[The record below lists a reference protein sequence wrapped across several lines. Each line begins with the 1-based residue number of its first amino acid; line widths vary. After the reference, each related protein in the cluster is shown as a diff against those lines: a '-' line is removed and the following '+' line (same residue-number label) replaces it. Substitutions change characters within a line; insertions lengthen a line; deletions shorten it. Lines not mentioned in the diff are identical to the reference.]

1 MTKTPQEAARE
12 YACDGITPNS
22 LDCASCFNI
31 YGKCERNAYMEGFK
45 EAIRW
50 ISVEDELPE
59 YYKDVFVKYKRDGI
73 VRYEVCW
80 LAIGD
85 DDNYLW
91 TSSGGYLINRN
102 DVVAWRPIEPVK
114 E

>member
-1 MTKTPQEAARE
+1 MKTPQEAARE
-12 YACDGITPNS
+12 YANDNGFM
-22 LDCASCFNI
+22 LDEWHDI
-31 YGKCERNAYMEGFK
+31 HNAFLAGDAFGYRRGMEK
-45 EAIRW
+45 AYRW
-50 ISVEDELPE
+50 INMEDEFPE

-85 DDNYLW
+85 DDNYLR

-102 DVVAWRPIEPVK
+102 DVIAWRPIEPIK